1 MQNEINLQ
9 EFKKILNY
17 LIDNNKRLVE
27 EGKYPIAVGI
37 EGPAGI
43 GKTELIKSIALERG
57 MTFIKLNLS
66 ELEEIGDLTGFPI
79 KEYKIN
85 RLNED
90 GSIQESE
97 WVAHDL
103 LSTYF
108 QKPCKTYELT
118 NESRMSYATPA
129 WLPREENPNGTILL
143 ADDYTRAN
151 SMFMQATME
160 LICTGKYI
168 SWNLPKNTTIC
179 LSSNP
184 DDGQYQV
191 TTLDSAQLSRM
202 INFPVKFDINV

>member
-17 LIDNNKRLVE
+17 LIDNNRKLVD

-43 GKTELIKSIALERG
+43 GKTEFIKSIALERG

-85 RLNED
+85 ELNED
-90 GSIQESE
+90 GSVRESK

-103 LSTYF
+103 ISTYF
-108 QKPCKTYELT
+108 QKPCETYEIT
-118 NESRMSYATPA
+118 TESRMSYATPA

-143 ADDYTRAN
+143 ADDYTRKQESQQKSSKN
-151 SMFMQATME
+151 IVVIFDFYY
-160 LICTGKYI
+160 IC
-168 SWNLPKNTTIC
+168 
-179 LSSNP
+179 
-184 DDGQYQV
+184 
-191 TTLDSAQLSRM
+191 
-202 INFPVKFDINV
+202 INN